1 MSGGSSTGATK
12 SGAAQ
17 LKPGAEI
24 GAYRVEALIGEG
36 GMGYVYR
43 AVDPGGRRVALK
55 IVRSDVPVNEQFR
68 RRFAREARAAG
79 RLRSSHVV
87 PVIDAGEHGGMPY
100 LVQELV
106 SGGSLSERLEAEG
119 RLELRVTVRICLEV
133 AAGLDAMHREGM
145 VHRDVKPAN
154 VLFDEGGRARIAD
167 FGLVKEHKASVLT
180 KPGQTVG
187 SVEYMA
193 PEQIRGLEVGAATD
207 TYALGC
213 VVFECLAGAPPF
225 EDRRPM
231 KVMWAQLREEP
242 ADPCAGRPE
251 LPTELGPAVLSALHK
266 DLAGRPPTPI
276 AYARVVQAAAGLP
289 SLRPESR

>member
-17 LKPGAEI
+17 LEPGAEI

-55 IVRSDVPVNEQFR
+55 IVRSDVPVDEQFR

-119 RLELRVTVRICLEV
+119 RLELRATVRICLEV

-154 VLFDEGGRARIAD
+154 VLFDEGERARIAD
-167 FGLVKEHKASVLT
+167 FGLVKERKASVLT

-251 LPTELGPAVLSALHK
+251 LPAELGPAVLSALHK
-266 DLAGRPPTPI
+266 DFAGRPPTPI